1 MVGKTWW
8 IITGAAGL
16 GTLLLGIR
24 WLSNPMNLVNDFGN
38 VLKFLRANLIASKT
52 RLGKRFGK
60 RGLASVLVTGATI
73 AIASSGN
80 RVGDD
85 DPPPKEEKIIILH
98 PRKKNHLL
106 L

>member
-1 MVGKTWW
+1 
-8 IITGAAGL
+8 
-16 GTLLLGIR
+16 
-24 WLSNPMNLVNDFGN
+24 MNLVNDFGN

-80 RVGDD
+80 RVGDKD
-85 DPPPKEEKIIILH
+85 TSSKEETNNNPPPKEEKSSTPLSDFFGV
-98 PRKKNHLL
+98 
-106 L
+106 